1 MSALGRAT
9 AYLSRI
15 EWRGL
20 LTGLRPAKRE
30 RSGSGTLVHLKFA
43 VPDTDAPGETW
54 ETLIVVRLRDDETE
68 DQWTR
73 RMLDGLADAIGHE
86 LGEGIWIDG
95 RPAASPHTKPRVWP
109 WRTADRSEEQ

>member
-1 MSALGRAT
+1 MSALGRVT

-20 LTGLRPAKRE
+20 LTGLRPARVE
-30 RSGSGTLVHLKFA
+30 RSGSATLVHLKF
-43 VPDTDAPGETW
+43 VLPDTDAPGETW

-68 DQWTR
+68 ERWTR

-86 LGEGIWIDG
+86 LGEAMHLDG
-95 RPAASPHTKPRVWP
+95 RPVASPHTKPRVWP
-109 WRTADRSEEQ
+109 WRTADREEQ